1 MAATSFRARAA
12 QGATAGLLLALFLF
26 PRVASNY
33 WLDVFTSAFF
43 YVILALG
50 LNVVVG
56 FAGLL
61 DLGYAAFFAIGAYT
75 TGILTTVYHVPFLWT
90 VPAAAAL
97 AALSGVV
104 IGAPALR
111 LRSDY
116 LAIVTLGFGEI
127 IRITAKNLTLT
138 GSASGIYGIPRP
150 IVFGHALKTQQDFYY
165 LLLILA
171 IVTYLAMRRLEHSRV
186 GRAWKYIREDEDAAA
201 AMGIDPFRYK
211 LLAFVVGAVVGGL
224 AGTVFAVRMTAIAPE
239 SFGFMQ
245 SVLILLA
252 VILGG
257 LGRLPGVVLGAFLI
271 VLLPEAMREFAS
283 WRYFLFG
290 ALLIAMMHFRPE
302 GLWPAGRRKMPQ
314 GGQAALNGGD
324 GR

>member
-1 MAATSFRARAA
+1 MTATSFRARAS

-75 TGILTTVYHVPFLWT
+75 TGILTTVYHVPFLLT

-150 IVFGHALKTQQDFYY
+150 TVFGHALKTQQDFYY

-314 GGQAALNGGD
+314 SGRAALNGGD